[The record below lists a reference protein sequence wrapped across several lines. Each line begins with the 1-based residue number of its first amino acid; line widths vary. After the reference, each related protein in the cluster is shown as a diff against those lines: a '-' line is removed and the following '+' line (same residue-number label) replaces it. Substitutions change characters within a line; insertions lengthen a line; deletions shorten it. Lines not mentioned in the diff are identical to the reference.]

1 MTPKPK
7 HFICFIALYMLL
19 YYSLIAFFQSNR
31 EVLTFFGSILQV
43 IAPLVAGALIFKQFL
58 LLKGDR
64 IRLYWLLASIAAF
77 SYGFGTFIFRYNLV
91 VYDLTTST
99 IYYDI
104 LWYLSI
110 LSFISALIFIMS
122 LTKNTAK
129 TIQYAFDIFIV
140 MVVATSISWH
150 FLIDPLFSLSSGG
163 EEVFTFI
170 SYLVGIL
177 LMLFAILSIYYSP
190 DTVFPKKVFAINIL
204 GFTVLLIANISFLYI
219 MINYGYAADNFSDP
233 LWPLSM
239 LLFGLGSLYNQK
251 SVQKIAE
258 ADEKSMEKSGEN
270 SLTIKLILPYLSVVT
285 IFVFM
290 IFQGVLE
297 FNSIVIG
304 SIISTLLIIIRQIFT
319 LIQNRDFL
327 IQSQKLNK
335 KLEIIVA
342 DRTKELYVKNQE
354 LEESMKKVEYIA
366 YHDSLTSLPNRR
378 YFEEA
383 VEEAM
388 GESQSSE
395 NGLAIL
401 FIDLDRFKFIN
412 DTLGHHIGDLLLK
425 HVARSLKE
433 IVGNQ
438 HIVSR
443 QGGDEFMI
451 LLRSTSKVEA
461 GQTAEKIVKELENP
475 ISINGNELFITSSI
489 GITLY
494 PQHGSNADTLIKRA
508 DTSMYSAKDQG
519 KNRYQFFNAS
529 MDEQIILKTN
539 LENGLRRAIEL
550 DELSVVYQPKMEL
563 SSKEIIGAE
572 ALLRWKHKK
581 YGSISPSTFIPL
593 AEETGLIV
601 KLGDWILTEAC
612 LQLKKW
618 HLAGMNHIS
627 VSVNVSTIQFLQKDF
642 VEKVENVLIQA
653 DLEPRYLELEITE
666 STMMDI
672 KLVVAK
678 LEKLR
683 SMGIKISVDDFGS
696 GYSSLSHLKNLPID
710 ILKIDKTFIDDIEN
724 NRSNAAIVSTILN
737 LARNLSLTVIAE
749 GVENKKQYEILKEK
763 GCDQIQGY
771 FLSKPLP
778 AGEIVQ
784 LVEIASIETSNTQ

>member
-1 MTPKPK
+1 MNLKPK
-7 HFICFIALYMLL
+7 HFIYFIALYILF
-19 YYSLIAFFQSNR
+19 YYSLIVFFQSNR
-31 EVLTFFGSILQV
+31 EVMTFFGSILQV
-43 IAPLVAGALIFKQFL
+43 IAPLVAGAMIFKQFL

-64 IRLYWLLASIAAF
+64 IRIYWLLASIAAL

-110 LSFISALIFIMS
+110 LSFISALVFIMS

-150 FLIDPLFSLSSGG
+150 FLIDPLFSLSTGG
-163 EEVFTFI
+163 AEVFTFI

-177 LMLFAILSIYYSP
+177 LMLFAILSIYYSQ

-204 GFTVLLIANISFLYI
+204 GFTVLLLANISFLYI

-251 SVQKIAE
+251 SDKKMVE
-258 ADEKSMEKSGEN
+258 TDEKSMERSGEN
-270 SLTIKLILPYLSVVT
+270 SLTIKLILPYLSVVI

-342 DRTKELYVKNQE
+342 DRTKELHVKNQE
-354 LEESMKKVEYIA
+354 LEESMREVEYIA

-383 VEEAM
+383 VEKAM
-388 GESQSSE
+388 KESLSSD

-433 IVGNQ
+433 IVGDQ

-451 LLRSTSKVEA
+451 LLCSTSREEA

-529 MDEQIILKTN
+529 MDEQILLKTN

-550 DELSVVYQPKMEL
+550 DELSVAYQPKMEL
-563 SSKEIIGAE
+563 RSKGIIGAE

-601 KLGDWILTEAC
+601 KLGDWILNEAC

-618 HLAGMNHIS
+618 HLAGMNQFS

-653 DLEPRYLELEITE
+653 DLEPKFLELEITE

-683 SMGIKISVDDFGS
+683 SLGINISVDDFGS

-749 GVENKKQYEILKEK
+749 GVENEKQYEILSEK

-778 AGEIVQ
+778 AGEMVKMI
-784 LVEIASIETSNTQ
+784 EASSETYTR